1 MRDFLFVQSKE
12 LIRTRHLLIL
22 TLMNVREDK
31 IDASVNLVRGFL
43 LRVKKKTK
51 NKKKNEMLNLWIDL
65 ENFKV
70 LFSFSETRGN
80 LCDCII

>member
-1 MRDFLFVQSKE
+1 
-12 LIRTRHLLIL
+12 
-22 TLMNVREDK
+22 MNVREDK

-70 LFSFSETRGN
+70 LFSFSETPGN
-80 LCDCII
+80 LAFYVTALSRHVHLIFLSICL

>member
-1 MRDFLFVQSKE
+1 MRIFFSS
-12 LIRTRHLLIL
+12 I
-22 TLMNVREDK
+22 

-43 LRVKKKTK
+43 LRVKKKNDNNK
-51 NKKKNEMLNLWIDL
+51 KKKNEMLNLWIDL

-80 LCDCII
+80 LAFYVTALSRHFHLMFLSICL